1 MPQFSASVP
10 YRGREAC
17 REEAVDLEDLPT
29 VKKQRGGT
37 VGKGSR
43 QGTHRSLLEQAAYEW
58 DADGW
63 QLASLGASLLIFLD
77 DASRRRICSS
87 DGRHQCGLVL
97 VRPRRTDCSAT
108 ECLCKADT
116 VAMAARIGADKRQ
129 VIGWWSGQLTAARQ
143 DATQLTPHTSA
154 GDEHEPRSPSARQTA
169 G

>member
-10 YRGREAC
+10 YRGKEAC
-17 REEAVDLEDLPT
+17 REEAVDLEDMPT

-58 DADGW
+58 DADDW

-77 DASRRRICSS
+77 DARRRRICSG

-129 VIGWWSGQLTAARQ
+129 VGGNGRPSTA
-143 DATQLTPHTSA
+143 LP
-154 GDEHEPRSPSARQTA
+154 PRPSAA
-169 G
+169 C

>member
-10 YRGREAC
+10 YRGKEAC
-17 REEAVDLEDLPT
+17 REEAVDLEDMPT

-58 DADGW
+58 DADDW

-77 DASRRRICSS
+77 DARRRRICSG

-154 GDEHEPRSPSARQTA
+154 GDEHEPPSPSARQAA